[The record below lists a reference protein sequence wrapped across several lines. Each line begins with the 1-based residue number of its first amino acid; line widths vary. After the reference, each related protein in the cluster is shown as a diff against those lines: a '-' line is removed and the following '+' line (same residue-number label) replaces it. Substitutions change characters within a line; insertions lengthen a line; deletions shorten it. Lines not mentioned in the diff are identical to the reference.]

1 MDGESLGIFQ
11 VGSSAV
17 LCVGHPWCGW
27 RGSGVGQRLVGSLET
42 GVGAWGWGCGC
53 SCCVLP
59 EGEVFVCVEFD

>member
-1 MDGESLGIFQ
+1 MDGESLGIVQ

-42 GVGAWGWGCGC
+42 GVGVWGWGVVVYV
-53 SCCVLP
+53 VLA
-59 EGEVFVCVEFD
+59 ESEVFVCVEFD